1 MKVSFEP
8 TQLEVAIQAPVL
20 RRIVQELTPRGM
32 LGEVAVRQ
40 KFRHDPMVLVLK
52 ASSRAPIRVSIDRE
66 MLYSA
71 AREDELRKTV
81 QDLFKSCARPV
92 G

>member
-8 TQLEVAIQAPVL
+8 TQLEVAVQAPAL
-20 RRIVQELTPRGM
+20 RRIVQEFTPRGM

-40 KFRHDPMVLVLK
+40 KFRDDPMVLVLK
-52 ASSRAPIRVSIDRE
+52 ASSRAPVRVSIDRE
-66 MLYSA
+66 MLYSP

-81 QDLFKSCARPV
+81 QELFQSARPL